1 MDTRVGEQ
9 ERHIQKVTE
18 GTVFSILITI
28 SFSHLLNDTIQSLIP
43 SIYPI
48 VKNSLHLNFSQVG
61 LITLTFQLA
70 ASLFQPLI
78 GVYTDKKPQP
88 FSLAIGMCFTLAG
101 LILLSQ
107 ANHYAILLVSV
118 GLIGTGSSIFH
129 PEASKVAYMAA
140 GNKRGLAQSIFQV
153 GGNAGSSLGP
163 LLAALIIVPFGQ
175 SNILWFS
182 LVALLAIVVLFRIG
196 GWYKANTNRIKAKR
210 KIALHSDDRTFS
222 SKKIIFSIFILLLLI
237 F

>member
-1 MDTRVGEQ
+1 MENPVEEQ
-9 ERHIQKVTE
+9 QLSMAKKAAE
-18 GTVFSILITI
+18 GTAFSILLTI

-107 ANHYAILLVSV
+107 ANHY
-118 GLIGTGSSIFH
+118 
-129 PEASKVAYMAA
+129 
-140 GNKRGLAQSIFQV
+140 
-153 GGNAGSSLGP
+153 
-163 LLAALIIVPFGQ
+163 
-175 SNILWFS
+175 
-182 LVALLAIVVLFRIG
+182 
-196 GWYKANTNRIKAKR
+196 
-210 KIALHSDDRTFS
+210 
-222 SKKIIFSIFILLLLI
+222 
-237 F
+237 